1 VDCHSHS
8 HALQRSL
15 QPALALAPRHFHH
28 LHLLLMLCWLVGGP
42 LQAAAGSMLLM
53 PLEELEASFWGAKQG
68 PGADMQQALAA
79 AHSPQ
84 AYTDV
89 PKVCWLGSG

>member
-1 VDCHSHS
+1 
-8 HALQRSL
+8 
-15 QPALALAPRHFHH
+15 
-28 LHLLLMLCWLVGGP
+28 
-42 LQAAAGSMLLM
+42 MLLM

-89 PKVCWLGSG
+89 PKVCWLGGG